1 VFIPYFSL
9 DYPIVILGAIAAGGK
24 VTSINSSYTAYEII
38 HQLQD
43 SGASVIIV
51 IPALL
56 SVAIN
61 VVAATNISESN
72 IFLFG
77 EEEINGF
84 QPFSSLMSMQEV
96 NPIEYTP
103 EEAKLT
109 TAYLYYSS
117 IVLDFSDPCPKFELE
132 TFCRVIQDYKVNFA
146 PIVPPIA
153 LLLVKN
159 PVAKKYDLS
168 SLQWVMCDAAPLSKE
183 LINDFD
189 KIYKITI
196 KQAYG
201 MLNRDIFNNSFSSVG
216 ILIPNVECKIVS
228 ENGQGNQP
236 NFQLKTFSE
245 KTKLKAIL
253 LIELGYNEPGELY
266 IRGPNGYLNNKEA
279 TDLCIDN
286 DGWFRTGDIGYADLQ
301 GIYYLFIRMFR

>member
-168 SLQWVMCDAAPLSKE
+168 SLTETSS
-183 LINDFD
+183 
-189 KIYKITI
+189 ITHLV
-196 KQAYG
+196 KAKTERVVNG
-201 MLNRDIFNNSFSSVG
+201 SVG

-301 GIYYLFIRMFR
+301 ENFFIVDRVKELIKYKGYQVAF